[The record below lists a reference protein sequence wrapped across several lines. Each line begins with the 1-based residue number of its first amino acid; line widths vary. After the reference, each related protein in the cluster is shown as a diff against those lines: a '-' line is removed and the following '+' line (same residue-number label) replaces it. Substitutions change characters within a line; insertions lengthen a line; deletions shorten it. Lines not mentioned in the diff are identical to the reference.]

1 MKLALHLQEKAGK
14 SAWVGVRKNSGEQK
28 PVLTALQLLNI
39 LLPLGYL
46 LAALAYLVVFLGSPE
61 WAKRWATPITVV
73 VAGGHLVYLLLCTL
87 AFQHVP
93 VANAW
98 EGFTFVA
105 FAMVVVYLALEWRWK
120 DKVTGIFLLVPVL
133 FFQVLSSA
141 FVTHTR
147 EVAEI
152 LRSPLFG
159 VHVTTALL
167 GYVAFSVAAVYGA
180 MYVML
185 HRELKKHRVGLIF
198 RRLPTLETL
207 SRLNVGAILC
217 GWIGLTLA
225 SILGSVWAGELTST
239 GQLQGN
245 FYTDPKF
252 LLTLILWILYG
263 LTLGGRFVLRWPN
276 RQLAYLSL
284 VAFFLM
290 VGTSLAVNLVLPSFH
305 QFS

>member
-1 MKLALHLQEKAGK
+1 M
-14 SAWVGVRKNSGEQK
+14 
-28 PVLTALQLLNI
+28 LTALQLLNV

-46 LAALAYLVVFLGSPE
+46 LAVLAYLVVFLESPE
-61 WAKRWATPITVV
+61 WARKVATPLTMG
-73 VAGGHLVYLLLCTL
+73 VAAAHLAYLILCTL
-87 AFQHVP
+87 AFEHVP
-93 VANAW
+93 MANAW
-98 EGFTFVA
+98 ESFTFVA

-120 DKVTGIFLLVPVL
+120 DKATGVFLLVPVL
-133 FFQVLSSA
+133 AFQVLSSA

-159 VHVTTALL
+159 VHVATALL
-167 GYVAFSVAAVYGA
+167 GYVAFSVAAVYGT
-180 MYVML
+180 MYIL
-185 HRELKKHRVGLIF
+185 LYRELKKHRVGLIF

-207 SRLNVGAILC
+207 SRLNMGAILF
-217 GWIGLTLA
+217 GWLGLTLA
-225 SILGSVWAGELTST
+225 GILGVVWAESLTSS
-239 GQLQGN
+239 GLLQGN

-252 LLTLILWILYG
+252 LLTVVIWILYG
-263 LTLGGRFVLRWPN
+263 ATLGGRFLLRWPN

-284 VAFFLM
+284 LAFFLM

>member
-1 MKLALHLQEKAGK
+1 MGEASFQPGIG
-14 SAWVGVRKNSGEQK
+14 SRKKTEEPR
-28 PVLTALQLLNI
+28 PVLTALQLLNV

-46 LAALAYLVVFLGSPE
+46 LAAVAYLVVFLESPE
-61 WAKRWATPITVV
+61 WAKRWATLLTII
-73 VAGGHLVYLLLCTL
+73 VAGAHAVYLILCTL
-87 AFQHVP
+87 TFRHVP

-120 DKVTGIFLLVPVL
+120 DKATGIFLLLPVL

-147 EVAEI
+147 EVDEI

-180 MYVML
+180 MYIML
-185 HRELKKHRVGLIF
+185 YRELKKHRVGLIF

-207 SRLNVGAILC
+207 SRLNVGAILF
-217 GWIGLTLA
+217 GWFGLTVA
-225 SILGSVWAGELTST
+225 TVLGGIWAGELTST
-239 GQLQGN
+239 GQIQGN
-245 FYTDPKF
+245 FYTDPKV
-252 LLTLILWILYG
+252 LLTLVLWMLYG
-263 LTLGGRFVLRWPN
+263 LTLGGRFLLRWPN

>member
-1 MKLALHLQEKAGK
+1 
-14 SAWVGVRKNSGEQK
+14 
-28 PVLTALQLLNI
+28 VLTALQLLNV

-46 LAALAYLVVFLGSPE
+46 LAVLAYLVVFLDSPD
-61 WAKRWATPITVV
+61 WARKVATPLTMG
-73 VAGGHLVYLLLCTL
+73 VAAAHLAYLILCTL
-87 AFQHVP
+87 VFQHVP

-98 EGFTFVA
+98 ESFTFVA

-120 DKVTGIFLLVPVL
+120 DKATGVFLLVPVL
-133 FFQVLSSA
+133 SFQILSSA

-152 LRSPLFG
+152 LKSPLFG
-159 VHVTTALL
+159 VHVATALL
-167 GYVAFSVAAVYGA
+167 GYVAFSVAAVYGT
-180 MYVML
+180 MYIL
-185 HRELKKHRVGLIF
+185 LYRELKKHRVGLIF

-207 SRLNVGAILC
+207 SRLNMGAIIL
-217 GWIGLTLA
+217 GWVGLTLA
-225 SILGSVWAGELTST
+225 GVLGVVWAESLTSS
-239 GQLQGN
+239 GMLQGN
-245 FYTDPKF
+245 FYADPKF
-252 LLTLILWILYG
+252 LLTLVIWALYG
-263 LTLGGRFVLRWPN
+263 ATLGGRFLLRWPN

>member
-1 MKLALHLQEKAGK
+1 MLA
-14 SAWVGVRKNSGEQK
+14 
-28 PVLTALQLLNI
+28 ALQLLNI

-46 LAALAYLVVFLGSPE
+46 LAALAYLVVFLESPE
-61 WAKRWATPITVV
+61 WSRRVATPLTMG
-73 VAGGHLVYLLLCTL
+73 VAAAHLAYLILCIL
-87 AFQHVP
+87 EFQHVP

-98 EGFTFVA
+98 ESFTFVA
-105 FAMVVVYLALEWRWK
+105 FAMIVVYLALEWQGK
-120 DKVTGIFLLVPVL
+120 DKATGIFLLVPVL
-133 FFQVLSSA
+133 FFQILSSA

-159 VHVTTALL
+159 MHVSTALM
-167 GYVAFSVAAVYGA
+167 GYVAFSVAAVYGT
-180 MYVML
+180 MYIL
-185 HRELKKHRVGLIF
+185 LYRELKKHRVGLIF

-207 SRLNVGAILC
+207 SRLNMGAILL
-217 GWIGLTLA
+217 GWVGLTLA
-225 SILGSVWAGELTST
+225 GILGVVWAEGLTDS
-239 GQLQGN
+239 GLLQGN
-245 FYTDPKF
+245 FYADPKF
-252 LLTLILWILYG
+252 LLTVIIWLLYG
-263 LTLGGRFVLRWPN
+263 ATLGGRFFLKWPN